1 MKKKKKA
8 KLLNRGRVEG
18 LRQAASIIDPASS
31 VLARYEAVDRIREAA
46 DRLEANPHIG
56 STLESLF
63 EELGESEEFH
73 QACAERHRR
82 FRESQNVSSHSEK
95 QCIIENKPN
104 CENCDAPIPGEIASQ
119 CQHCML
125 CMCAKC
131 RDSSFC
137 NHLFSP
143 NPPGKND
150 PHHSTAS
157 RNCPQ

>member
-31 VLARYEAVDRIREAA
+31 VLARYEAFDRIREAA

-73 QACAERHRR
+73 LVCEEKLRKY
-82 FRESQNVSSHSEK
+82 RE
-95 QCIIENKPN
+95 
-104 CENCDAPIPGEIASQ
+104 
-119 CQHCML
+119 
-125 CMCAKC
+125 
-131 RDSSFC
+131 
-137 NHLFSP
+137 NH
-143 NPPGKND
+143 K
-150 PHHSTAS
+150 
-157 RNCPQ
+157 